1 VNRIRLLPV
10 VILMIGALLVLKTV
24 GLVTQGSY
32 ALTGVNVALA
42 SGGGGGGHGAPA
54 EPAATATLSQPTV
67 SDPSPTLA
75 DTAPTAGEQ
84 PAAAA
89 GGHGAPAP
97 AADHGAPTP
106 ELGHGADATQVA
118 EANIEGAVDGG
129 HGAPASPNSVAE
141 FNACAP
147 RPVGEETPD
156 GQLTAVAG
164 DCPPL
169 KDAVPQLSTPAGN
182 IDLGA
187 SDPSLT
193 EQVLLDR
200 LAARRTELD
209 SYEQELALRAS
220 LIDAAEKR
228 VNERTATLQAL
239 ESQISSLVDER
250 KKLEEDQFASI
261 VSMYKTMKPK
271 DAAGIFNTLEM
282 DVLLRVAKMMPPRNM
297 APILAAMDRTKA
309 EALTVALASQTSENP
324 EQMGAADLSALPQI
338 VGQ

>member
-1 VNRIRLLPV
+1 MTRIRLLPV

-42 SGGGGGGHGAPA
+42 AGGGGGHGAPA
-54 EPAATATLSQPTV
+54 EPAATATMSQPTV
-67 SDPSPTLA
+67 SDTSPTIA

-97 AADHGAPTP
+97 ATDHGASPAP
-106 ELGHGADATQVA
+106 EAGHGTDATAVA
-118 EANIEGAVDGG
+118 EANIEGATDGG

-147 RPVGEETPD
+147 RPVGEETPE
-156 GQLTAVAG
+156 GQLTAIGG

-169 KDAVPQLSTPAGN
+169 TDAVPQLTTPAGN
-182 IDLGA
+182 VALGG

-239 ESQISSLVDER
+239 ESQISTLVDER

-271 DAAGIFNTLEM
+271 DAAGIFDSLEM
-282 DVLLRVAKMMPPRNM
+282 DVLVRVAKMMPPRNM
-297 APILAAMDRTKA
+297 APILAAMDRAKA
-309 EALTVALASQTSENP
+309 EELTVALAAQTSENP